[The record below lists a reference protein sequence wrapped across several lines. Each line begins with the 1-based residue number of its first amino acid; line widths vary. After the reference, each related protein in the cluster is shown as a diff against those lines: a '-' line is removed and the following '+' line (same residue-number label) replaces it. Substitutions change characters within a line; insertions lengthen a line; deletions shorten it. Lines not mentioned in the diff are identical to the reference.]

1 MVTLEDVAKALKIEI
16 DANDLKAEMDFYR
29 SIGDGFYTAKDK
41 VLTFRIM
48 SRITELVE
56 KVDKGE

>member
-1 MVTLEDVAKALKIEI
+1 MTLEDVAKALKINI
-16 DANDLKAEMDFYR
+16 DASDLKAEMDFYR
-29 SIGDGFYTAKDK
+29 SMGDGFYTAKDK
-41 VLTFRIM
+41 VLTSRIM

>member
-1 MVTLEDVAKALKIEI
+1 MTLEDLAKALKIDI
-16 DANDLKAEMDFYR
+16 DASDLKAEMDFYR
-29 SIGDGFYTAKDK
+29 SMGDGFYTAKDK

>member
-1 MVTLEDVAKALKIEI
+1 MKISLVLKIDI
-16 DANDLKAEMDFYR
+16 DVSDLKAEMDFYR
-29 SIGDGFYTAKDK
+29 SMGDGFYTAKDK
-41 VLTFRIM
+41 VLTSRIM